1 MLKMERQEELLRLLA
16 DGHVVTVR
24 RLAKQMFTSEATVR
38 RDLKR
43 LEEMNLVRRTYGG
56 AVLLQYANR
65 TIPIDMRRHDH
76 RGEKT
81 AAARLAAACVKD
93 GDVLFMDG
101 SSTVAEM
108 ARFLQPQHRLTVITY
123 SLRLAEMLRERQT
136 SVYLLGGQLLAEDSV
151 CTGEFAIRMARQFH
165 ADKLFF
171 SCAGITENG
180 EITDYSES
188 ETALRRV
195 LIEQSRARYFVCDEY
210 KLNKTF
216 CFHVCNT
223 DILNGIFC
231 GTPLPSSLTAAHR
244 ATP

>member
-1 MLKMERQEELLRLLA
+1 MLKLERQEELLRLLA

-24 RLAKQMFTSEATVR
+24 RLAKQMYTSEATVR

-81 AAARLAAACVKD
+81 AAARLAAACVQD

-101 SSTVAEM
+101 SSTVLEM
-108 ARFLQPQHRLTVITY
+108 ARFLQPQHRLTVVTN
-123 SLRLAEMLRERQT
+123 SVRLA
-136 SVYLLGGQLLAEDSV
+136 SVLTEQQITVYMLGGQLLPEDTV
-151 CTGEFAIRMARQFH
+151 CVGEFAIRMARQFR

-171 SCAGITENG
+171 SCAGLREDG
-180 EITDYSES
+180 EITDYSEP

-195 LIEQSRARYFVCDEY
+195 LMEQSRERYFVCDEF
-210 KLNKTF
+210 KLGKTF
-216 CFHVCNT
+216 CFHVCRT
-223 DILNGIFC
+223 DELDGVFC
-231 GTPLPSSLTAAHR
+231 STPLPPSVKFR
-244 ATP
+244 QK